1 MSQIYVAE
9 ITAYDPALPGAR
21 TLRYCTGTGYT
32 SGASDSPSHTFYEPR
47 IEQPANM
54 HRSLASGGGTRGATR
69 VGYGE
74 LVMVNIDGGLD
85 GLVDYGF
92 DGLGIVIK
100 LGTLRPWQSPV
111 WTTVLQG
118 TMAQADF
125 SWGQLTISLRD
136 RQAELDKPLQTAAY
150 AGNNALPSGV
160 EGVAGD
166 IKGREKPRL
175 YGYGWN
181 LEPVL
186 VNTSRL
192 IYQISDAAL
201 QSVSAVYDRGA
212 ALTAGSAYAS
222 QADMETNAPS
232 AGQYRVWLAGGMFR
246 IGSAPA
252 GQITCD
258 AVDGATSAD
267 RTAAQLAK
275 QIMLDAGISAG
286 DISSSDV
293 TALDGA
299 TAAEVGYWLSGST
312 SAKQAL
318 DSVLGSVGAWWG
330 VDRLGKFRLARFEA
344 PSGTPVAT
352 LTPVE
357 IIKIDRIASSDA
369 PNTVWQVNLSYKP
382 FGVTQASDL
391 AGSVSAAR
399 RAELAQP
406 SRKVTA
412 SDISVKTLHALAD
425 TLEVETHLADA
436 SAAQTEAT
444 RLLNL
449 YKVRRDT
456 LSVRVA
462 LDADLAG
469 AVDLGSVVSVQVP
482 RYGYDAGRL
491 MRVTSI
497 RTDLRGGVLD
507 LTLWG

>member
-1 MSQIYVAE
+1 MSQIYIAE
-9 ITAYDPALPGAR
+9 ITAYDPSIPGEKTMR
-21 TLRYCTGTGYT
+21 FCTGTGYT
-32 SGASDSPSHTFYEPR
+32 SGASDSPAHAFFEPR

-54 HRSLASGGGTRGATR
+54 QRSLASGSGTRGASR

-74 LVMVNIDGGLD
+74 LVLVNIDGGLD
-85 GLVDYGF
+85 DLVDYGF
-92 DGLGIVIK
+92 DGRGIAIK

-118 TMAQADF
+118 TMARADF
-125 SWGQLTISLRD
+125 SWSQLTISLRD
-136 RQAELDKPLQTAAY
+136 RQAELDRPLQTTVY
-150 AGNNALPSGV
+150 AGNNSLPNGV

-186 VNTSRL
+186 VNTSKL

-201 QSVSAVYDRGA
+201 QAVSAVYDRGA
-212 ALTAGSAYAS
+212 ALTAGAAYSS
-222 QADMETNAPS
+222 QSDMETNAPS
-232 AGQYRVWLAGGMFR
+232 AGQYRAWLAGGMFR
-246 IGSAPA
+246 IGSSPA

-258 AVDGATSAD
+258 AVDGATAAD

-275 QIMLDAGISAG
+275 QVLLDAGIASG

-293 TALDGA
+293 TALDTA
-299 TAAEVGYWLSGST
+299 TAAEVGYWLNGNASG
-312 SAKQAL
+312 KQAL
-318 DSVLGSVGAWWG
+318 DTVLGSVGAWWG
-330 VDRLGKFRLARFEA
+330 VDRLGKFRMARFEA

-357 IIKIDRIASSDA
+357 IIKIDRIAGGDA
-369 PNTVWQVNLSYKP
+369 DIPVWQVNLSYKP
-382 FGVTQASDL
+382 FFATQTSDL
-391 AGSVSAAR
+391 AGSVTDAR

-406 SRKVTA
+406 ARKVTA
-412 SDISVKTLHALAD
+412 SDASVKTKHPLAEVLDIDTALAD
-425 TLEVETHLADA
+425 AT
-436 SAAQTEAT
+436 AAQNEAT

-462 LDADLAG
+462 LDADLA
-469 AVDLGSVVSVQVP
+469 AAIDLGSVVSVQVP
-482 RYGYDAGRL
+482 RYGYDSGRL

-497 RTDLRGGVLD
+497 RTDLRGGILD

>member
-1 MSQIYVAE
+1 MSQIYLAE
-9 ITAYDPALPGAR
+9 IEAYDPALPGTR
-21 TLRYCTGTGYT
+21 TLRYCTGTGYVD
-32 SGASDSPSHTFYEPR
+32 GSHQFYDPR

-54 HRSLASGGGTRGATR
+54 QRSLASGSATRGASR

-85 GLVDYGF
+85 ALVDYGF
-92 DGLGIVIK
+92 DGRTISIR
-100 LGTLRPWQSPV
+100 LGTMRPWQSPV

-118 TMAQADF
+118 TMARADF
-125 SWGQLTISLRD
+125 SWSQLTISLRD
-136 RQAELDKPLQTAAY
+136 RQAELDKPLQTTVY
-150 AGNNALPSGV
+150 AGSNSLPNGV

-186 VNTSRL
+186 VNSSRL
-192 IYQISDAAL
+192 IYQLSDTAL

-212 ALTAGSAYAS
+212 ALAAGTAYSS
-222 QADMETNAPS
+222 QADMESNAPS

-246 IGSAPA
+246 LGSSPV

-275 QIMLDAGISAG
+275 QILLDAGIGSG

-293 TALDGA
+293 TALD
-299 TAAEVGYWLSGST
+299 AANSSECGYWLNGSST
-312 SAKQAL
+312 GKQLL
-318 DSVLGSVGAWWG
+318 DVVLGSVGAWWG
-330 VDRLGKFRLARFEA
+330 VDRLGKFRMQRFEA
-344 PSGTPVAT
+344 PGGTPVAK
-352 LTPVE
+352 LTKTE
-357 IIKIDRIASSDA
+357 IIKIDRMAGGDA
-369 PNTVWQVNLSYKP
+369 DIPVWQVNLSYKP
-382 FGVTQASDL
+382 FAVSQTSDL
-391 AGSVSAAR
+391 AGSVTDAR
-399 RAELAQP
+399 RAELAQS

-412 SDISVKTLHALAD
+412 SDSSVKTAHPLAE
-425 TLEVETHLADA
+425 TLDIETTLADA
-436 SAAQTEAT
+436 TAAQTEAT

-462 LDADLAG
+462 LDADLAA

-482 RYGYDAGRL
+482 RYGYNAGRL

-497 RTDLRGGVLD
+497 RTDLRGGILD